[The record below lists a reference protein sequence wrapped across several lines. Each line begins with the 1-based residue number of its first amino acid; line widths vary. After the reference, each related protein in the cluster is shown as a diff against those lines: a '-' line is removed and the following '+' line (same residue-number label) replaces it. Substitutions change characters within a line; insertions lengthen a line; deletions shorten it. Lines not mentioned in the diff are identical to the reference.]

1 MNTALLQKAT
11 AFIWAE
17 GDMLDHGEFDTWLA
31 LWTASGR
38 YIMPI
43 DPNETDFANTLNYAN
58 DDHDLRQKRVERMR
72 GGKSISTSPLAR
84 TVRTVSRIRVLGQN
98 GDRVQVRC
106 AQALVESRRGA
117 EQRHTA
123 DITYELIESG
133 DSFKIEQKVI
143 RLVNST
149 EALTTVGYIL

>member
-1 MNTALLQKAT
+1 MNTALLHKAT

-31 LWTASGR
+31 LWTPKGR

-58 DDHDLRQKRVERMR
+58 DDADLRHKRVERMR

-84 TVRTVSRIRVLGQN
+84 TVRTISRVRVLDQQ
-98 GDRVQVRC
+98 GDRVTVRC
-106 AQALVESRRGA
+106 AQALVESRRGN

-123 DITYELIESG
+123 DVTYTLIETG
-133 DSFKIEQKVI
+133 DTFLIDQKVI
-143 RLVNST
+143 RLVNCT
-149 EALTTVGYIL
+149 ETLTTVGYIL